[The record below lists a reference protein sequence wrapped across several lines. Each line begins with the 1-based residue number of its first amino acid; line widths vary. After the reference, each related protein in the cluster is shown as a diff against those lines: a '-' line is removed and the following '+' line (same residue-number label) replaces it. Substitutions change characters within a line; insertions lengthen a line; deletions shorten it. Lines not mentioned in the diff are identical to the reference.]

1 MWKSISA
8 IVLMVI
14 TCQVLRAQEI
24 YTGIGMA
31 FSEHSGSS
39 LVTDS
44 LSLSTTNHSG
54 RKYVIPQIGVRWNLG
69 RQIMI
74 DTELALRRHTI
85 SLQFWDARADTCR
98 LCPLKKGG
106 GPTITELR
114 IMGRLKH
121 RIGKFFPELYLSGG
135 IGMNIPLGR
144 TGNEAILPPA
154 YADFAEIAENIN
166 ALSCSFELGFT
177 LNIKRFAFG
186 VYRVSTASYTR
197 SLAVTNTVIPFQTRE
212 SMWRCMIGF
221 VVFQ

>member
-1 MWKSISA
+1 MWKLISA
-8 IVLMVI
+8 IVLIVI
-14 TCQVLRAQEI
+14 TCQVIIAQEI

-31 FSEHSGSS
+31 FSEHSGTS

-69 RQIMI
+69 RQMMI

-85 SLQFWDARADTCR
+85 SLQFWDVRADTCR

-114 IMGRLKH
+114 MMGRLKH
-121 RIGKFFPELYLSGG
+121 RIGKFFPSLYLSGG
-135 IGMNIPLGR
+135 IGINIPVGR
-144 TGNEAILPPA
+144 ADNEAILPPA
-154 YADFAEIAENIN
+154 YRDFAEIAKNIN
-166 ALSCSFELGFT
+166 TLSCSFELGLT
-177 LNIKRFAFG
+177 LNVKRFTFS

-197 SLAVTNTVIPFQTRE
+197 SLAINSADIPFQTRE
-212 SMWRCMIGF
+212 SMWRFMMGF